1 MNKIKSAIMIGAA
14 VLFTACVGG
23 EKVSETETIK
33 IGGLAPLTG
42 SLAIY
47 GVTTT
52 NGANLAIDEINKNGG
67 ILGKKVEYITLDTK
81 GDSTEAVM
89 AYNKLIDRGVSAIIG
104 EITSKPS
111 LAVAEIAAQ
120 DNMPMITPTGTQV
133 DITEAGPSIFRVCFT
148 NPYQGKVL
156 AVLAK
161 ERLNADTAAIM
172 INNSSDYSDGIAKAF
187 IEQADILGIKITA
200 KEGYADGDKDFRA
213 QLTKIAAEQPDVLLV
228 PEYYEQASLIA
239 TQARE
244 VGVKAVFIG
253 SDGWDG
259 ITKTLDSSS
268 YNAIENSYFTN
279 HFSMQDTAP
288 KIQNFL
294 KSYKDTYNE
303 DPSAFSA
310 LGYDAVYMVKKAVE
324 NAGSTNKEAVV
335 DALKNIEY
343 DGITGYLT
351 FDEHNNPVK
360 AVTILKIRN
369 GEYIFDSKINI
380 NRQTQFY

>member
-1 MNKIKSAIMIGAA
+1 MD
-14 VLFTACVGG
+14 F
-23 EKVSETETIK
+23 VS
-33 IGGLAPLTG
+33 
-42 SLAIY
+42 
-47 GVTTT
+47 
-52 NGANLAIDEINKNGG
+52 NLS
-67 ILGKKVEYITLDTK
+67 GKTLLIHLQNT
-81 GDSTEAVM
+81 
-89 AYNKLIDRGVSAIIG
+89 NKLIDRGVSAIIG

-133 DITEAGPSIFRVCFT
+133 DITEAGPSIFRVCFI

-156 AVLAK
+156 AILAK
-161 ERLNADTAAIM
+161 ERLNAKTAAIM

-187 IEQADILGIKITA
+187 IEQTDILGIKITA

-213 QLTKIAAEQPDVLLV
+213 QLTKISAEHPDVLLV

-259 ITKTLDSSS
+259 IAKTLDSSS
-268 YNAIENSYFTN
+268 YTAIENSYFTN

-294 KSYKDTYNE
+294 KSYKNTYNE

-310 LGYDAVYMVKKAVE
+310 LGYDAVYIIKKAVE
-324 NAGSTNKEAVV
+324 NAGSTDKKDIVN
-335 DALKNIEY
+335 ALKNIEY

-369 GEYIFDSKINI
+369 GEYVFDSKIK
-380 NRQTQFY
+380 

>member
-81 GDSTEAVM
+81 GDSTEAIM

-360 AVTILKIRN
+360 AVTILKITN
-369 GEYIFDSKINI
+369 GEYIFDSKIK
-380 NRQTQFY
+380 

>member
-89 AYNKLIDRGVSAIIG
+89 AYNKLIDRGVSTIIG

-360 AVTILKIRN
+360 AVTILKITN
-369 GEYIFDSKINI
+369 GEYIFDSKIK
-380 NRQTQFY
+380 

>member
-213 QLTKIAAEQPDVLLV
+213 QLTKIAAEQPNVLLV

-360 AVTILKIRN
+360 AVTILKITN
-369 GEYIFDSKINI
+369 GEYIFDSKIK
-380 NRQTQFY
+380 

>member
-1 MNKIKSAIMIGAA
+1 MKTMKAMLIGATMI
-14 VLFTACVGG
+14 FTACGG
-23 EKVSETETIK
+23 AKEVAEPETIK
-33 IGGLAPLTG
+33 IGGIAPLTG

-52 NGANLAIDEINKNGG
+52 NGANLAVKEINENGG
-67 ILGKKVEYITLDTK
+67 INGKKIDYIVLDTK

-89 AYNKLIDRGVSAIIG
+89 AYNKLVDSGMVGLIG
-104 EITSKPS
+104 EITSKPT

-133 DITEAGPSIFRVCFT
+133 DITEAGPNVFRVCFT
-148 NPYQGKVL
+148 NPYQGTVL
-156 AVLAK
+156 ANLAK
-161 ERLNADTAAIM
+161 DSFGAKTAAIVV
-172 INNSSDYSDGIAKAF
+172 NNSSDYSDGIAKAF
-187 IEQADILGIKITA
+187 AEQAEKVGISIVA
-200 KEGYADGDKDFRA
+200 KEGYSDGDKDFRA
-213 QLTKIAAEQPDVLLV
+213 QLTKIAAANPDVLLV

-244 VGVKAVFIG
+244 VGMKAIFVG

-259 ITKTLDSSS
+259 IAKTLDETS
-268 YNAIENSYFTN
+268 YGAIENSYFTN
-279 HFSMQDTAP
+279 HFSMQDQSP

-294 KSYKDTYNE
+294 NEYRETYKE

-310 LGYDAVYMVKKAVE
+310 LGYDAVYMMKAAIE
-324 NAGSTNKEAVV
+324 KAGSTEKQAVV
-335 DALKNIEY
+335 DALKGIEY

-360 AVTILKIRN
+360 AVTILKIVN
-369 GEYIFDSKINI
+369 GEYVFDSKIK
-380 NRQTQFY
+380 

>member
-187 IEQADILGIKITA
+187 IEQADILGIKITT

-360 AVTILKIRN
+360 AVTILKITN
-369 GEYIFDSKINI
+369 GEYIFDSKIK
-380 NRQTQFY
+380 

>member
-324 NAGSTNKEAVV
+324 NAGSTDKEAVV

-360 AVTILKIRN
+360 AVTILKITN
-369 GEYIFDSKINI
+369 GEYIFDSKIK
-380 NRQTQFY
+380 